1 MANFD
6 LLEAQIQ
13 DRRIK
18 VPMVIDK
25 DCCVQVIGRKEIEGP
40 ANLAF
45 VDGHFE
51 SCGEKV
57 KVDLALSSQHPEWLS
72 TTILPGKVLNTGVVY
87 VDLIITSKTG
97 VRLATKTNIPILWH
111 DVLPSPGAEP
121 GDIVQKHDFHVE
133 GFEEVSAYCDCDN
146 KLRLLLAVVVRYC
159 VVVASE
165 RILRVEA
172 AETFC

>member
-13 DRRIK
+13 PKRVK

-25 DCCVQVIGRKEIEGP
+25 DCCVQGIGRKEIEGP

-45 VDGHFE
+45 VDGKFE
-51 SCGEKV
+51 SCGERV
-57 KVDLALSSQHPEWLS
+57 KVELVPSVRRPEWLS
-72 TTILPGKVLNTGVVY
+72 TTVIPGKVMNTGVVY
-87 VDLIITSKTG
+87 VDLVITSMTG
-97 VRLATKTNIPILWH
+97 VKLADKTNIPILWH
-111 DVLPSPGAEP
+111 DLMPSPGAEP
-121 GDIVQKHDFHVE
+121 GDIVQKHDFQIE
-133 GFEEVSAYCDCDN
+133 GFENVSGYCDCDN

-159 VVVASE
+159 VIVTSE
-165 RILRVEA
+165 RILRVEG

>member
-13 DRRIK
+13 PKRVK
-18 VPMVIDK
+18 VPMVVDK
-25 DCCVQVIGRKEIEGP
+25 NCCVQVIGRKEIEGP

-45 VDGHFE
+45 ADGRFE

-57 KVDLALSSQHPEWLS
+57 KVELVPGARHPEWLS
-72 TTILPGKVLNTGVVY
+72 STVIPGKVMNTGVVY
-87 VDLIITSKTG
+87 ADLIITSMTG
-97 VRLATKTNIPILWH
+97 VKLTSKANIPILWH
-111 DVLPSPGAEP
+111 DLLPSPGAEP
-121 GDIVQKHDFHVE
+121 ACTVQAHDFQIE
-133 GFEEVSAYCDCDN
+133 GFENVSGYCDCDN

-159 VVVASE
+159 IVVASE